1 MMGITPTRR
10 PLLVRFVEV
19 ASSRLTTAMAHVHST
34 AKTAVSR
41 LDARNEARRLRYLI
55 RHAEADLAVY
65 ESELD
70 VLPAQIQITRARLGE
85 LRVQLALAEK
95 NR

>member
-1 MMGITPTRR
+1 MMGLTPTRR
-10 PLLVRFVEV
+10 PLLLRVVE
-19 ASSRLTTAMAHVHST
+19 ATTSRLTAAMAHVHST

-41 LDARNEARRLRYLI
+41 ISAHKEARRLNYLI

-65 ESELD
+65 ENELD
-70 VLPAQIQITRARLGE
+70 VLPAQIQITRDRLAE
-85 LRVQLALAEK
+85 LRVELALAEK